1 MRLDKYLKVS
11 RLVKRRTLAKE
22 VADKGRI
29 EINGKVAK
37 SSSTVKVGDELT
49 LYYGN
54 KILKVRVTDIKDST
68 KKQDAA
74 YMYEIISAYNKWLS
88 ESDIPKLC
96 LYAHPGA
103 IIMGKEVDYIKER
116 FPNTKMVDIGEGIH
130 YVQEDNPHLIGE
142 ELAKWYREL

>member
-54 KILKVRVTDIKDST
+54 KILKVRITDIKVFQ
-68 KKQDAA
+68 K
-74 YMYEIISAYNKWLS
+74 S
-88 ESDIPKLC
+88 ESS
-96 LYAHPGA
+96 
-103 IIMGKEVDYIKER
+103 V
-116 FPNTKMVDIGEGIH
+116 
-130 YVQEDNPHLIGE
+130 HL
-142 ELAKWYREL
+142 

>member
-22 VADKGRI
+22 VVDKGRI

-37 SSSTVKVGDELT
+37 SSTDVKLGDELT

-74 YMYEIISAYNKWLS
+74 YMYEIISEERIERPSL
-88 ESDIPKLC
+88 D
-96 LYAHPGA
+96 
-103 IIMGKEVDYIKER
+103 EV
-116 FPNTKMVDIGEGIH
+116 TGI
-130 YVQEDNPHLIGE
+130 EIFE
-142 ELAKWYREL
+142 

>member
-29 EINGKVAK
+29 EINGKIAK
-37 SSSTVKVGDELT
+37 SSSTVKLGDELT

-74 YMYEIISAYNKWLS
+74 YMYEIIS
-88 ESDIPKLC
+88 E
-96 LYAHPGA
+96 
-103 IIMGKEVDYIKER
+103 ER
-116 FPNTKMVDIGEGIH
+116 IERPSLDEITGIEIFE
-130 YVQEDNPHLIGE
+130 QKFLIH
-142 ELAKWYREL
+142 KKTSNFD

>member
-11 RLVKRRTLAKE
+11 RLVKRRTLAKG

-37 SSSTVKVGDELT
+37 SSTDVKLGDELT

-74 YMYEIISAYNKWLS
+74 YMYEIISEERIERPSL
-88 ESDIPKLC
+88 D
-96 LYAHPGA
+96 
-103 IIMGKEVDYIKER
+103 EV
-116 FPNTKMVDIGEGIH
+116 TGI
-130 YVQEDNPHLIGE
+130 EIFE
-142 ELAKWYREL
+142 

>member
-29 EINGKVAK
+29 EINGKTAK
-37 SSSTVKVGDELT
+37 SSSVVGLGDELT

-54 KILKVRVTDIKDST
+54 RILKVRVTDIKDST

-74 YMYEIISAYNKWLS
+74 FMYEIVS
-88 ESDIPKLC
+88 EERIERPALD
-96 LYAHPGA
+96 
-103 IIMGKEVDYIKER
+103 EV
-116 FPNTKMVDIGEGIH
+116 TGI
-130 YVQEDNPHLIGE
+130 EIFE
-142 ELAKWYREL
+142 

>member
-1 MRLDKYLKVS
+1 MCIRDRYLKVS

-37 SSSTVKVGDELT
+37 SSTDVKLGDELT

-74 YMYEIISAYNKWLS
+74 YMYEIISEERIERPSLDLSLIHISLVIYNSLLWLVFHK
-88 ESDIPKLC
+88 KLSMT
-96 LYAHPGA
+96 YV
-103 IIMGKEVDYIKER
+103 KRSIKS
-116 FPNTKMVDIGEGIH
+116 
-130 YVQEDNPHLIGE
+130 
-142 ELAKWYREL
+142 

>member
-1 MRLDKYLKVS
+1 MEKSWWEQRGYVERAAQVVS
-11 RLVKRRTLAKE
+11 KE

-74 YMYEIISAYNKWLS
+74 YMYEIISEERIERPSL
-88 ESDIPKLC
+88 D
-96 LYAHPGA
+96 
-103 IIMGKEVDYIKER
+103 EV
-116 FPNTKMVDIGEGIH
+116 TGI
-130 YVQEDNPHLIGE
+130 EIFE
-142 ELAKWYREL
+142 

>member
-11 RLVKRRTLAKE
+11 RLVKRRALAKE

-29 EINGKVAK
+29 EINGKVAN
-37 SSSTVKVGDELT
+37 SSTDVKLGDELT

-74 YMYEIISAYNKWLS
+74 YMYEIISEERIERPSL
-88 ESDIPKLC
+88 D
-96 LYAHPGA
+96 
-103 IIMGKEVDYIKER
+103 EV
-116 FPNTKMVDIGEGIH
+116 TGI
-130 YVQEDNPHLIGE
+130 EIFE
-142 ELAKWYREL
+142 

>member
-22 VADKGRI
+22 VADNGRI

-37 SSSTVKVGDELT
+37 SSHKVAIGDELT

-54 KILKVRVTDIKDST
+54 RILKVKVTDIKDST

-74 YMYEIISAYNKWLS
+74 LMFSVISEERVERPSLD
-88 ESDIPKLC
+88 EVQGIDIF
-96 LYAHPGA
+96 
-103 IIMGKEVDYIKER
+103 E
-116 FPNTKMVDIGEGIH
+116 
-130 YVQEDNPHLIGE
+130 
-142 ELAKWYREL
+142 

>member
-74 YMYEIISAYNKWLS
+74 YMYEIISEERIERPS
-88 ESDIPKLC
+88 ID
-96 LYAHPGA
+96 
-103 IIMGKEVDYIKER
+103 EV
-116 FPNTKMVDIGEGIH
+116 TGI
-130 YVQEDNPHLIGE
+130 EIFE
-142 ELAKWYREL
+142 